1 MTRAEIRRQQREA
14 AKSGKTYN
22 LNVQQI
28 EEIKKKAM
36 NEALHHAMVLMF
48 ALPVLVL
55 HEKYGWGSKK
65 RLPEFAEYL
74 TDYYEEFNEG
84 VWTVEEYEQM
94 VLDYTGIGFNVTPES
109 ER

>member
-1 MTRAEIRRQQREA
+1 M
-14 AKSGKTYN
+14 K
-22 LNVQQI
+22 
-28 EEIKKKAM
+28 
-36 NEALHHAMVLMF
+36 
-48 ALPVLVL
+48 
-55 HEKYGWGSKK
+55 KYGWGSKK

-94 VLDYTGIGFNVTPES
+94 VLDYTGIGFKVTPES